1 MGLSASGFGY
11 RGSQGVEFIFSP
23 LNTHGPGYSYGG
35 VVGTVVNFE
44 LPLCPTA
51 TINLRPFFLALLQPS
66 GNIALLAR
74 LSSFSGTHCT
84 NTPGFIVIP
93 PG

>member
-1 MGLSASGFGY
+1 
-11 RGSQGVEFIFSP
+11 
-23 LNTHGPGYSYGG
+23 LNTYGPGYSYGS
-35 VVGTVVNFE
+35 VGTRVDFG

-51 TINLRPFFLALLQPS
+51 TIDLRPFFLALLQPS

-74 LSSFSGTHCT
+74 MSSFSGTYCT